1 MYFNTVSFNWSNLF
15 LMELMFKLPINT
27 LFTLRSLIW
36 SISDKEFRE
45 ALLMDL
51 ILDWYVKFVSEF
63 SNYSEFKLLVL
74 AFFRRKGICA

>member
-1 MYFNTVSFNWSNLF
+1 
-15 LMELMFKLPINT
+15 MFKLPINT

-74 AFFRRKGICA
+74 AFFRRKGISA